1 VSGVQSVKVALDVPT
16 QTLTVAGADG
26 VSVPFTDPRFVSMS
40 GYYAT
45 AAIFYTNAAT
55 DGRVAFLSFGAD
67 SVIGGRPQIQVPSL
81 GHRTLPD
88 PRLWPKHKGVLVV
101 HLWAEA
107 VLHPFDRFRGV

>member
-1 VSGVQSVKVALDVPT
+1 
-16 QTLTVAGADG
+16 
-26 VSVPFTDPRFVSMS
+26 MS

-67 SVIGGRPQIQVPSL
+67 SVIGGRPQMAQNPA
-81 GHRTLPD
+81 D

-101 HLWAEA
+101 HFWAEA